1 MRASKMNMIQI
12 HTIPTKKEYV
22 LYLPQYYFKNKNI
35 TDERVSKIISSAK
48 QMLTEYI
55 ISGKIVCIVITNE
68 LKDPSF
74 PSIHPK
80 IGNEKSFKFNPI
92 KIIPIIQ

>member
-12 HTIPTKKEYV
+12 HTISTKKEYV

-80 IGNEKSFKFNPI
+80 IGNEKSFKLNPI

>member
-12 HTIPTKKEYV
+12 HTISTKKEYV

>member
-1 MRASKMNMIQI
+1 MHSAKMNMIQI
-12 HTIPTKKEYV
+12 NTISTKKEYV

-35 TDERVSKIISSAK
+35 TQESVSKIISSAK
-48 QMLTEYI
+48 QMLTDYVTK
-55 ISGKIVCIVITNE
+55 GKIVCVVITND

-80 IGNEKSFKFNPI
+80 IGDEKSFKFNPV
-92 KIIPIIQ
+92 KIIPITQ